1 MNTIRFR
8 HAVLGLVL
16 GCSAH
21 CALAAGALQLISNE
35 EFMQEKQF
43 AASRTRSVD
52 LHKPAVPGAPVIE
65 LSKPKLNDTLKAPFP
80 IQLVFKA
87 SDDAE
92 VLPETFKVFYGFMKL
107 DITDRVVKNTK
118 VTKTGLTV
126 DQADIPA
133 GTHKLLLQITDSKNR
148 KTEMPMSFT
157 VE

>member
-1 MNTIRFR
+1 MNTNRFR
-8 HAVLGLVL
+8 HAVLALSLGLT
-16 GCSAH
+16 AH
-21 CALAAGALQLISNE
+21 CALAAGAISLISNE

-43 AASRTRSVD
+43 EATRTRAIPD
-52 LHKPAVPGAPVIE
+52 MHKSAPGAPIIE
-65 LSKPKLNDTLKAPFP
+65 LAKPKLNDTLKAPFP

-87 SDDAE
+87 NDDAE
-92 VLPETFKVFYGFMKL
+92 VLPETFKVYYGFMKL

-133 GTHKLLLQITDSKNR
+133 GSHKLLLQITDSKNR
-148 KTEMPMSFT
+148 KTEVPMSFT